1 MEWKFASDIPIYI
14 QLVEQIKAKIISGEY
29 LPGEKLKSVRELATD
44 AGVNPNTMQK
54 AMAELERV
62 GLVHTQRTSGR
73 YITENTELIDNI
85 KLDVAKVKLEEFYH
99 SMRQIGVSDEEILNL
114 VSNRLKGVEVDG

>member
-1 MEWKFASDIPIYI
+1 MEWKFANDIPIYI

-29 LPGEKLKSVRELATD
+29 LPGEKLKSVRELATE

-54 AMAELERV
+54 AMSELERV

-85 KLDVAKVKLEEFYH
+85 KLDVAKAKLEEFYH

>member
-1 MEWKFASDIPIYI
+1 MDWKFANDIPIYI

-29 LPGEKLKSVRELATD
+29 LPGEKLQSVRELATD

-54 AMAELERV
+54 AMGELERV

-85 KLDVAKVKLEEFYH
+85 KLDVAKVKLEEFYQ
-99 SMRQIGVSDEEILNL
+99 SMRQIGVSAEEILNL
-114 VSNRLKGVEVDG
+114 VSNRLKEEK